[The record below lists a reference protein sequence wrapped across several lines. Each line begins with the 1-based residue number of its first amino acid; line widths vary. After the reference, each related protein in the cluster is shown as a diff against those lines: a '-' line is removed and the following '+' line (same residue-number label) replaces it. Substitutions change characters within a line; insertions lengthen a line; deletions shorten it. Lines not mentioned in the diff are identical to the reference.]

1 MFERDAFWRRVVGVD
16 KNGVTCGNR
25 IRSRWVGAEIL
36 FNLFS
41 FSILID
47 CVVCRSGREGVI
59 P

>member
-1 MFERDAFWRRVVGVD
+1 VVGVD

-36 FNLFS
+36 FNLFT

-47 CVVCRSGREGVI
+47 CVVCRSGCEGVM